1 MNSTDIKTAF
11 FIAYKTIIKGHK
23 STIALIIFI
32 LSLSFFN
39 LMFVSGF
46 LYGFS
51 DGVMKSM
58 IDNST
63 SHIIVMPQE
72 EPTAKSFVFDQ
83 DRIRAEIE
91 TIPGVIG
98 TVRHYQ
104 LNGTLAY
111 DKEKDGNFKYT
122 STQIIG
128 VTQSEEKNI
137 LTINKYIVSGEFPD
151 NLKDDEIV
159 LGANLS
165 GGFGTTQ
172 TKDLGGATVGNK
184 VQINYS
190 NGITRTYKIVGI
202 FKLSIVGSIAS
213 AAFISTSE
221 AESILSAYNSASEI
235 MVKVDLEKNTLDE
248 YTNKISEMV
257 PNLKLEKYT
266 SRLSTVGILVTAF
279 NLIAVIVSIIS
290 IIVSAITIFVM
301 IYVNAVSKRRQI
313 GILKAI
319 GIKESIIEV
328 SYIIQSI
335 FYSTL
340 GILGGLIV
348 IFLIVI
354 PLMTVKPITMPFG
367 NAVLVYTSFG
377 IIINISSLIIA
388 GILAGYVPAK
398 IVAREDILKSIW
410 G

>member
-1 MNSTDIKTAF
+1 MNSTDLKTAF
-11 FIAYKTIIKGHK
+11 FIAYKTITKGHK

-63 SHIIVMPQE
+63 AHIIVMPQE
-72 EPTAKSFVFDQ
+72 EPTIKPFVFDQ
-83 DRIRAEIE
+83 DRVRAEIE
-91 TIPGVIG
+91 TIPGVVG
-98 TVRHYQ
+98 TARHYQ
-104 LNGTLAY
+104 LGGTLSY

-122 STQIIG
+122 SAQIIG

-137 LTINKYIVSGEFPD
+137 LTINKYMVSGKFPD

-165 GGFGTTQ
+165 GGFGTKQ
-172 TKDLGGATVGNK
+172 TKDLGGATVGSK
-184 VQINYS
+184 IQINYS
-190 NGITRTYKIVGI
+190 NGITRTYTIVGI
-202 FKLSIVGSIAS
+202 FKLSMVGSVAS

-221 AESILSAYNSASEI
+221 AESLLSTYNSASEI

-248 YTNKISEMV
+248 YTSKISQMI

-279 NLIAVIVSIIS
+279 NLIAVIVSVIS

-319 GIKESIIEV
+319 GIKEIIIEV

-335 FYSTL
+335 FYSVL
-340 GILGGLIV
+340 GIIGGLIV
-348 IFLIVI
+348 IYFVVI
-354 PLMTVKPITMPFG
+354 PIMAVKPITMPFG

-388 GILAGYVPAK
+388 GILAGYIPAK

>member
-1 MNSTDIKTAF
+1 MNSTDLKTAF
-11 FIAYKTIIKGHK
+11 FIAYKTITKGHK

-63 SHIIVMPQE
+63 AHIIVMPQE
-72 EPTAKSFVFDQ
+72 EPTIKPFVFDQ
-83 DRIRAEIE
+83 DRVRAEIE
-91 TIPGVIG
+91 TIPGVVG
-98 TVRHYQ
+98 TARHYQ
-104 LNGTLAY
+104 LGGTLSY
-111 DKEKDGNFKYT
+111 DKERDGNFKYT
-122 STQIIG
+122 SAQIIG

-137 LTINKYIVSGEFPD
+137 LTINKYMVSGKFPD

-165 GGFGTTQ
+165 GGFGTKQ
-172 TKDLGGATVGNK
+172 TKDLGGATVGSK
-184 VQINYS
+184 IQINYS
-190 NGITRTYKIVGI
+190 NGITRTYTIVGI
-202 FKLSIVGSIAS
+202 FKLSMVGSVAS

-221 AESILSAYNSASEI
+221 AESLLSTYNSASEI

-248 YTNKISEMV
+248 YTNKISQMI

-279 NLIAVIVSIIS
+279 NLIAVIVSVIS
-290 IIVSAITIFVM
+290 IIVSAITIFVV

-335 FYSTL
+335 FYSAL
-340 GILGGLIV
+340 GIIGGLIV
-348 IFLIVI
+348 IYFVVI
-354 PLMTVKPITMPFG
+354 PIMAVKPITMPFG
-367 NAVLVYTSFG
+367 DAVLVYTSFG

-388 GILAGYVPAK
+388 GILAGYIPAK

>member
-1 MNSTDIKTAF
+1 MNSTDLKTAF
-11 FIAYKTIIKGHK
+11 FIAYKTITKGHK

-63 SHIIVMPQE
+63 AHIIVMPQE
-72 EPTAKSFVFDQ
+72 EPTIKPFVFDQ
-83 DRIRAEIE
+83 DRVRAEIE

-98 TVRHYQ
+98 TARHYQ
-104 LNGTLAY
+104 LGGTLSY

-122 STQIIG
+122 SAQIIG

-137 LTINKYIVSGEFPD
+137 LTINKYMVSGKFPD

-165 GGFGTTQ
+165 GGFGTKQ
-172 TKDLGGATVGNK
+172 TKDLGGATVGSK
-184 VQINYS
+184 IQINYS
-190 NGITRTYKIVGI
+190 NGITRTYTIVGI
-202 FKLSIVGSIAS
+202 FKLSMVGSVAS

-221 AESILSAYNSASEI
+221 AESLLSTYNSASEI

-248 YTNKISEMV
+248 YTNKISQMI

-279 NLIAVIVSIIS
+279 NLIAVIVSVIS

-335 FYSTL
+335 FYSAL
-340 GILGGLIV
+340 GIIGGLIV
-348 IFLIVI
+348 IYFVVI
-354 PLMTVKPITMPFG
+354 PIMAVKPITMPFG
-367 NAVLVYTSFG
+367 DAVLVYTSFG

-388 GILAGYVPAK
+388 GILAGYIPAK

>member
-1 MNSTDIKTAF
+1 MNSTDLKTAF
-11 FIAYKTIIKGHK
+11 FIAYKTITKGHK

-63 SHIIVMPQE
+63 AHIIVMPQE
-72 EPTAKSFVFDQ
+72 EPTIKPFVFDQ
-83 DRIRAEIE
+83 DRVRAEIE

-98 TVRHYQ
+98 TARHYQ
-104 LNGTLAY
+104 LGGTLSY

-122 STQIIG
+122 SAQIIG

-137 LTINKYIVSGEFPD
+137 LTINKYMVSGKFPD

-165 GGFGTTQ
+165 GGFGTKQ
-172 TKDLGGATVGNK
+172 TKDLGGATVGSK
-184 VQINYS
+184 IQINYS
-190 NGITRTYKIVGI
+190 NGITRTYTIVGI
-202 FKLSIVGSIAS
+202 FKLSMVGSVAS
-213 AAFISTSE
+213 SAFISTSE
-221 AESILSAYNSASEI
+221 AESLLSTYNSASEI

-248 YTNKISEMV
+248 YTSKINQMI

-279 NLIAVIVSIIS
+279 NLIAVIVSVIS

-335 FYSTL
+335 FYSVL
-340 GILGGLIV
+340 GIIGGLIV
-348 IFLIVI
+348 IFFIVI
-354 PLMTVKPITMPFG
+354 PIMAVKPITMPFG

-377 IIINISSLIIA
+377 IIINIGSLIVA
-388 GILAGYVPAK
+388 GILAGYIPAK

>member
-1 MNSTDIKTAF
+1 MNSTDLKTAF
-11 FIAYKTIIKGHK
+11 FIAYKTITKGHK

-32 LSLSFFN
+32 LSLSFFD

-63 SHIIVMPQE
+63 AHIIVMPQE
-72 EPTAKSFVFDQ
+72 EPTTKPFVFDQ
-83 DRIRAEIE
+83 DRVRAEIE
-91 TIPGVIG
+91 TIPGVVG
-98 TVRHYQ
+98 TTRHYQ
-104 LNGTLAY
+104 LGGTLSY

-122 STQIIG
+122 SAQIIG

-137 LTINKYIVSGEFPD
+137 LTINKYMVSGEFPD

-165 GGFGTTQ
+165 GGFGTKQ
-172 TKDLGGATVGNK
+172 TKDLGGATVGSK
-184 VQINYS
+184 IQINYS
-190 NGITRTYKIVGI
+190 NGITRTYTIVGI
-202 FKLSIVGSIAS
+202 FKLSMVGSVAS

-221 AESILSAYNSASEI
+221 AESLLSTYNSASEI

-248 YTNKISEMV
+248 YTNKIGQMI

-279 NLIAVIVSIIS
+279 NLIAVIVSVIS

-335 FYSTL
+335 FYSAL
-340 GILGGLIV
+340 GIIGGLIV
-348 IFLIVI
+348 IYFVVI
-354 PLMTVKPITMPFG
+354 PIMAVKPIAMPFG
-367 NAVLVYTSFG
+367 DAVLVYTSFG

-388 GILAGYVPAK
+388 GILAGYIPAK

>member
-1 MNSTDIKTAF
+1 MSLTDIKTAF
-11 FIAYKTIIKGHK
+11 FIAYKTITKGHK
-23 STIALIIFI
+23 STVALIVFI

-46 LYGFS
+46 LTGFS

-63 SHIIVMPQE
+63 AHIIVMPQE
-72 EPTAKSFVFDQ
+72 APTQKDFIFDQ

-98 TVRHYQ
+98 TTRHYQ
-104 LNGTLAY
+104 LSGSLFY
-111 DKEKDGNFKYT
+111 DKENNGKFKNIT
-122 STQIIG
+122 AQIIG
-128 VTQSEEKNI
+128 ITQEEEKNI
-137 LTINKYIVSGEFPD
+137 LTVHKNMVSGDFPD
-151 NLKDDEIV
+151 DLKDDEII
-159 LGANLS
+159 LGANLT
-165 GGFGTTQ
+165 GGFGTKQ
-172 TKDLGGATVGNK
+172 TKDLGGATVGSK

-190 NGITRTYKIVGI
+190 NGITRTYTIRGI
-202 FKLSIVGSIAS
+202 FKLSMVGSVAS
-213 AAFISTSE
+213 TGFISTKE
-221 AESILSAYNSASEI
+221 AEKVLSAYNSASEI
-235 MVKVDLEKNTLDE
+235 LVKVDLKNKTLDN
-248 YTNKISEMV
+248 YTKIIKSLE

-279 NLIAVIVSIIS
+279 NLIAVIVSVIS

-319 GIKESIIEV
+319 GIKESIIEL
-328 SYIIQSI
+328 SYIIQSL
-335 FYSTL
+335 FYSIL
-340 GILGGLIV
+340 GIVFGLII
-348 IFLIVI
+348 IFWLVVPLLVVRPI
-354 PLMTVKPITMPFG
+354 PMPFG
-367 NAVLVYTSFG
+367 NASLVYTSMG
-377 IIINISSLIIA
+377 IFINIVSLIIA
-388 GILAGYVPAK
+388 GILAGLIPAK

>member
-1 MNSTDIKTAF
+1 MNSTDLKTAF
-11 FIAYKTIIKGHK
+11 FIAYKTITKGHK

-63 SHIIVMPQE
+63 AHIIVMPQE
-72 EPTAKSFVFDQ
+72 EPTIKPFVFDQ
-83 DRIRAEIE
+83 DRVRAEIE
-91 TIPGVIG
+91 TIPGVVG
-98 TVRHYQ
+98 TTRHYQ
-104 LNGTLAY
+104 LGGTLSY

-122 STQIIG
+122 SAQIIG

-137 LTINKYIVSGEFPD
+137 LTINKYMVSGEFPD

-165 GGFGTTQ
+165 GGFGTKQ
-172 TKDLGGATVGNK
+172 TKDLGGATVGSK
-184 VQINYS
+184 IQINYS
-190 NGITRTYKIVGI
+190 NGITRTYTIVGI
-202 FKLSIVGSIAS
+202 FKLSMVGSVAS

-221 AESILSAYNSASEI
+221 AESLLSTYNSASEI

-248 YTNKISEMV
+248 YTNKIGQMI

-279 NLIAVIVSIIS
+279 NLIAVIVSVIS

-335 FYSTL
+335 FYSAL
-340 GILGGLIV
+340 GIIGGLIV
-348 IFLIVI
+348 IYFVVI
-354 PLMTVKPITMPFG
+354 PIMAVKPIAMPFG
-367 NAVLVYTSFG
+367 DAVLVYTSFG

-388 GILAGYVPAK
+388 GILAGYIPAK

>member
-1 MNSTDIKTAF
+1 MNSTDLKTAF
-11 FIAYKTIIKGHK
+11 FIAYKTITKGHK

-63 SHIIVMPQE
+63 AHIIVMPQE
-72 EPTAKSFVFDQ
+72 EPTIKPFVFDQ
-83 DRIRAEIE
+83 DRVRAEIE
-91 TIPGVIG
+91 TIPGVVG
-98 TVRHYQ
+98 TARHYQ
-104 LNGTLAY
+104 LGGTLSY

-122 STQIIG
+122 SAQIIG

-137 LTINKYIVSGEFPD
+137 LTINKYMVSGKFPD

-165 GGFGTTQ
+165 GGFGTKQ
-172 TKDLGGATVGNK
+172 TKDLGGATVGSK
-184 VQINYS
+184 IQINYS
-190 NGITRTYKIVGI
+190 NGITRTYTIVGI
-202 FKLSIVGSIAS
+202 FKLSMVGSVAS

-221 AESILSAYNSASEI
+221 AESLLSTYNSASEI

-248 YTNKISEMV
+248 YTSKISQMI

-279 NLIAVIVSIIS
+279 NLIAVIVSVIS

-319 GIKESIIEV
+319 GIKEIIIEV

-335 FYSTL
+335 FYIRHHWRVNSY
-340 GILGGLIV
+340 
-348 IFLIVI
+348 IFCSYSYY
-354 PLMTVKPITMPFG
+354 G
-367 NAVLVYTSFG
+367 S
-377 IIINISSLIIA
+377 
-388 GILAGYVPAK
+388 
-398 IVAREDILKSIW
+398 
-410 G
+410 

>member
-1 MNSTDIKTAF
+1 MDGTDIKTAF
-11 FIAYKTIIKGHK
+11 FIAYKTITKGHK

-63 SHIIVMPQE
+63 AHIIVMPQE
-72 EPTAKSFVFDQ
+72 EPTVKSFVYDQ
-83 DRIRAEIE
+83 DRVRAEIE
-91 TIPGVIG
+91 TIPGIVG
-98 TVRHYQ
+98 TARHYQ
-104 LNGTLAY
+104 LQGTLAY
-111 DKEKDGNFKYT
+111 DKEKDGNFKYV
-122 STQIIG
+122 SAQIIG
-128 VTQSEEKNI
+128 VTQAEEKEI
-137 LTINKYIVSGEFPD
+137 LTVNEYMVAGIFPD

-165 GGFGTTQ
+165 GGFDTKQ

-184 VQINYS
+184 VQITYA
-190 NGITRTYKIVGI
+190 NGITRTYTIVGI
-202 FKLSIVGSIAS
+202 FELSMVGSIAS
-213 AAFISTSE
+213 TAFISTSE
-221 AESILSAYNSASEI
+221 AENLLSTYNSASEI
-235 MVKVDLEKNTLDE
+235 MVRVNLEKNTLDE
-248 YTNKISEMV
+248 YTKKIKGIV
-257 PNLKLEKYT
+257 PNLELEKYT

-279 NLIAVIVSIIS
+279 NLIAVIVSFIS

-319 GIKESIIEV
+319 GIKEGIIEL

-335 FYSTL
+335 FYSAL
-340 GILGGLIV
+340 GIIGGLLV
-348 IFLIVI
+348 IFLMVV
-354 PLMTVKPITMPFG
+354 PLMTIRPIAMPYG
-367 NAVLVYTSFG
+367 DAVLVYTTLG
-377 IIINISSLIIA
+377 IIINISSLIVA
-388 GILAGYVPAK
+388 GILAGYIPAK

>member
-1 MNSTDIKTAF
+1 MNSTDFKTAF
-11 FIAYKTIIKGHK
+11 FIAYKTITKGHK

-63 SHIIVMPQE
+63 AHIIVMPQE
-72 EPTAKSFVFDQ
+72 EPTTKPFVFDQ
-83 DRIRAEIE
+83 DRVRAEIE
-91 TIPGVIG
+91 TIPGVVG
-98 TVRHYQ
+98 TTRHYQ
-104 LNGTLAY
+104 LGGTLAY

-122 STQIIG
+122 SAQIIG
-128 VTQSEEKNI
+128 VTQSEEKKI
-137 LTINKYIVSGEFPD
+137 LTINKYMVSGKFPD

-165 GGFGTTQ
+165 GGFGTKQ
-172 TKDLGGATVGNK
+172 TKDLGGATVGSK
-184 VQINYS
+184 IQINYS
-190 NGITRTYKIVGI
+190 NGITRTYTIVGI
-202 FKLSIVGSIAS
+202 FKLSMVGSVAS
-213 AAFISTSE
+213 SAFISTSE
-221 AESILSAYNSASEI
+221 AESLLSTYNSASEI

-248 YTNKISEMV
+248 YTNKISQIV

-279 NLIAVIVSIIS
+279 NLIAVIVSVIS

-319 GIKESIIEV
+319 GIKENIIEV

-340 GILGGLIV
+340 GIIGGLIV
-348 IFLIVI
+348 IYFVVI
-354 PLMTVKPITMPFG
+354 PIMAVKPITMPFG
-367 NAVLVYTSFG
+367 DAVLVYTSFG
-377 IIINISSLIIA
+377 IIINISSLIVA

>member
-1 MNSTDIKTAF
+1 MNNTDFKTAF
-11 FIAYKTIIKGHK
+11 FIAYKTITKGHK

-63 SHIIVMPQE
+63 AHIIVMPQE
-72 EPTAKSFVFDQ
+72 EPTIKPFIFDQ
-83 DRIRAEIE
+83 DRVRAEIE
-91 TIPGVIG
+91 TIPGIIG

-104 LNGTLAY
+104 ISGTLSY
-111 DKEKDGNFKYT
+111 DKEKDGNLKYA
-122 STQIIG
+122 SAPIIG

-137 LTINKYIVSGEFPD
+137 LTVNKYMISGEFPD
-151 NLKDDEIV
+151 DLKDDEIV

-165 GGFGTTQ
+165 GGFGTKQ
-172 TKDLGGATVGNK
+172 TKDLGGATVGSK

-190 NGITRTYKIVGI
+190 DGIIRTYTIVGI
-202 FKLSIVGSIAS
+202 FKLSMVGSIAS

-221 AESILSAYNSASEI
+221 AESLLSTYNSASEI

-248 YTNKISEMV
+248 YTDKISQMI

-266 SRLSTVGILVTAF
+266 FRLSTVGILMTAF

-335 FYSTL
+335 FYSAL
-340 GILGGLIV
+340 GIIGGLIV
-348 IFLIVI
+348 IYFVVI
-354 PLMTVKPITMPFG
+354 PIMAVKPISMPFG
-367 NAVLVYTSFG
+367 DAVLVYTSLG

-388 GILAGYVPAK
+388 GILAGYIPAK
-398 IVAREDILKSIW
+398 IVARENILKSIW

>member
-1 MNSTDIKTAF
+1 MNNTDIKTAF
-11 FIAYKTIIKGHK
+11 FIAYKTITKGHK

-63 SHIIVMPQE
+63 AHIIVMPQE
-72 EPTAKSFVFDQ
+72 EPTIKPFVFDQ
-83 DRIRAEIE
+83 NRVRAEIE
-91 TIPGVIG
+91 TIPGVVG
-98 TVRHYQ
+98 TIRHYQ
-104 LNGTLAY
+104 LGGTLAY

-122 STQIIG
+122 SAQIIG

-137 LTINKYIVSGEFPD
+137 LTINKYIVSGKFPD

-165 GGFGTTQ
+165 GGFGTKQ
-172 TKDLGGATVGNK
+172 TKDLGGATVGSK

-190 NGITRTYKIVGI
+190 NGITRTYTIVGI
-202 FKLSIVGSIAS
+202 FKLSMVGSVAS

-221 AESILSAYNSASEI
+221 AESLLSTYNSASEI
-235 MVKVDLEKNTLDE
+235 MVKVDLEKSTLDE
-248 YTNKISEMV
+248 YINKISQIV

-279 NLIAVIVSIIS
+279 NLIAVIVSVIS

-335 FYSTL
+335 FYSAL
-340 GILGGLIV
+340 GIIGGLIV
-348 IFLIVI
+348 IYLVVI
-354 PLMTVKPITMPFG
+354 PIMAVKPITMPFG
-367 NAVLVYTSFG
+367 DAVLVYTSLG
-377 IIINISSLIIA
+377 TIINISSLIIA
-388 GILAGYVPAK
+388 GILAGYIPAK

>member
-1 MNSTDIKTAF
+1 MNSTDFKTAF
-11 FIAYKTIIKGHK
+11 FIAYKTITKGHK

-63 SHIIVMPQE
+63 AHIIVMPQE
-72 EPTAKSFVFDQ
+72 EPTIKPFVFDQ
-83 DRIRAEIE
+83 DRVRAEIE
-91 TIPGVIG
+91 TIPGIVG
-98 TVRHYQ
+98 TIRHYQ
-104 LNGTLAY
+104 LGGTLVY
-111 DKEKDGNFKYT
+111 DKEKDGNFKY
-122 STQIIG
+122 SSAQIIG

-137 LTINKYIVSGEFPD
+137 LTINKYMVSGKFPD
-151 NLKDDEIV
+151 DLKDDEIV

-165 GGFGTTQ
+165 GGFGTKQ
-172 TKDLGGATVGNK
+172 TKDLGGATVGSK
-184 VQINYS
+184 IQINYS
-190 NGITRTYKIVGI
+190 NGITRTYTIVGI
-202 FKLSIVGSIAS
+202 FKLSMVGSVAS

-221 AESILSAYNSASEI
+221 AESLLSTYNSASEI

-279 NLIAVIVSIIS
+279 NLIAVIVSVIS

-335 FYSTL
+335 FYSAL
-340 GILGGLIV
+340 GIIGGLIV
-348 IFLIVI
+348 IYFIVI
-354 PLMTVKPITMPFG
+354 PIMAVKPITMPFG

-388 GILAGYVPAK
+388 GILAGYIPAK

>member
-1 MNSTDIKTAF
+1 MNSTDLKTAF
-11 FIAYKTIIKGHK
+11 FIAYKTITKGHK

-63 SHIIVMPQE
+63 AHIIVMPQE
-72 EPTAKSFVFDQ
+72 EPTIKPFVFDQ
-83 DRIRAEIE
+83 DRVRAEIE
-91 TIPGVIG
+91 TIPGIVG
-98 TVRHYQ
+98 TTRHYQ
-104 LNGTLAY
+104 LGGTLSY
-111 DKEKDGNFKYT
+111 DKEKDGNFKYA
-122 STQIIG
+122 SAQIIG

-137 LTINKYIVSGEFPD
+137 LTINKYMVSGKFPD

-165 GGFGTTQ
+165 GGFGTKQ
-172 TKDLGGATVGNK
+172 TKDLGGATVGSK
-184 VQINYS
+184 ILINYS
-190 NGITRTYKIVGI
+190 NGITRTYTIVGI
-202 FKLSIVGSIAS
+202 FKLSMVGSVAS

-221 AESILSAYNSASEI
+221 AESLLSTYNSASEI

-248 YTNKISEMV
+248 YTNKINQMI

-279 NLIAVIVSIIS
+279 NLIAVIVSVIS

-335 FYSTL
+335 FYSVL
-340 GILGGLIV
+340 GIIGGLIV
-348 IFLIVI
+348 IFFIVI
-354 PLMTVKPITMPFG
+354 PIMAVKPITMPFG

-377 IIINISSLIIA
+377 IIINIGSLIVA
-388 GILAGYVPAK
+388 GILAGYIPAK

>member
-1 MNSTDIKTAF
+1 MNSTDFKTAF
-11 FIAYKTIIKGHK
+11 FIAYKTITKGHK

-63 SHIIVMPQE
+63 AHIIVMPQE
-72 EPTAKSFVFDQ
+72 EPTVKPFIFNQ
-83 DRIRAEIE
+83 GRIRSEIE
-91 TIPGVIG
+91 TIPGVVG
-98 TVRHYQ
+98 TIRHYQ
-104 LNGTLAY
+104 LGGTLSY
-111 DKEKDGNFKYT
+111 DKEKDGHFKYT
-122 STQIIG
+122 SASIIG

-137 LTINKYIVSGEFPD
+137 LTIDKYIISGKFPD
-151 NLKDDEIV
+151 DLKDDEIV

-165 GGFGTTQ
+165 GGFGTKQ
-172 TKDLGGATVGNK
+172 TKDLGGATVGSK
-184 VQINYS
+184 IQIDYS
-190 NGITRTYKIVGI
+190 NGITRTYTIVGI
-202 FKLSIVGSIAS
+202 FKLSMVGSVAS
-213 AAFISTSE
+213 TAFISTSE
-221 AESILSAYNSASEI
+221 AESLLSTYDSASEI
-235 MVKVDLEKNTLDE
+235 MVRVDLEKNTLDE
-248 YTNKISEMV
+248 YTDKIKEMV
-257 PNLKLEKYT
+257 PNLKIEQYT

-319 GIKESIIEV
+319 GIKESIIEI

-335 FYSTL
+335 FYSIL
-340 GILGGLIV
+340 GIVGGSIV

-354 PLMTVKPITMPFG
+354 PIMAVKPITMPFG
-367 NAVLVYTSFG
+367 NAVLVYTSLG
-377 IIINISSLIIA
+377 IIINIISLIIA
-388 GILAGYVPAK
+388 GVLAGYVPAK
-398 IVAREDILKSIW
+398 IVARGNILKSIW

>member
-1 MNSTDIKTAF
+1 MNSNDLKTAF
-11 FIAYKTIIKGHK
+11 FIAYKTITKGHK

-63 SHIIVMPQE
+63 AHIIVMPQE
-72 EPTAKSFVFDQ
+72 EPTIKPFVFDQ
-83 DRIRAEIE
+83 DRVRAEIE
-91 TIPGVIG
+91 TIPGVVG
-98 TVRHYQ
+98 TTRHYQ
-104 LNGTLAY
+104 LGGTLSY

-122 STQIIG
+122 SAQIIG

-137 LTINKYIVSGEFPD
+137 LTINKYMVSGEFPD

-165 GGFGTTQ
+165 GGFGTKQ
-172 TKDLGGATVGNK
+172 TKDLGGATVGSK

-190 NGITRTYKIVGI
+190 NGITRTYTIVGI
-202 FKLSIVGSIAS
+202 FKLSMVGSVAS
-213 AAFISTSE
+213 SAFISTSE
-221 AESILSAYNSASEI
+221 AESLLSTYNSASEI

-248 YTNKISEMV
+248 YTNKIKEII
-257 PNLKLEKYT
+257 PNLKLEQYT

-279 NLIAVIVSIIS
+279 NLIAVIVSVIS

-335 FYSTL
+335 FYSIL
-340 GILGGLIV
+340 GIIGGLIV
-348 IFLIVI
+348 IFFIVI
-354 PLMTVKPITMPFG
+354 PIMAVKPINMPFG
-367 NAVLVYTSFG
+367 NAVLVYTSLG

-388 GILAGYVPAK
+388 GILAGYIPAK
-398 IVAREDILKSIW
+398 IVAKEDILKSIW

>member
-1 MNSTDIKTAF
+1 MNSTDLKTAF
-11 FIAYKTIIKGHK
+11 FIAYKTITKGHK

-63 SHIIVMPQE
+63 AHIIVMPQE
-72 EPTAKSFVFDQ
+72 EPTIKPFVFDQ
-83 DRIRAEIE
+83 DRVRAEIE

-98 TVRHYQ
+98 TTRHYQ
-104 LNGTLAY
+104 LGGTLSY

-122 STQIIG
+122 SAQIIG

-137 LTINKYIVSGEFPD
+137 LTINKYMVSGNFPD

-165 GGFGTTQ
+165 GGFGTKQ
-172 TKDLGGATVGNK
+172 TKDLGGATVGSK
-184 VQINYS
+184 IQINYS
-190 NGITRTYKIVGI
+190 NGITRTYTIVGI
-202 FKLSIVGSIAS
+202 FKLSMVGSVAS

-221 AESILSAYNSASEI
+221 AESLLSTYNSASEI

-248 YTNKISEMV
+248 YTNKIGQMIPS
-257 PNLKLEKYT
+257 LKLEKYT

-279 NLIAVIVSIIS
+279 NLIAVIVSVIS

-335 FYSTL
+335 FYSAL
-340 GILGGLIV
+340 GIIGGLIV
-348 IFLIVI
+348 IFFIVI
-354 PLMTVKPITMPFG
+354 PIMAVKPITMPFG
-367 NAVLVYTSFG
+367 DAVLVYTSFG

-388 GILAGYVPAK
+388 GILAGYIPAK

>member
-11 FIAYKTIIKGHK
+11 FIAFKTITKGHK
-23 STIALIIFI
+23 STIALIVFI

-63 SHIIVMPQE
+63 AHIIVMPQE
-72 EPTAKSFVFDQ
+72 EPTVKPFVFDQ
-83 DRIRAEIE
+83 DRVRAEIE
-91 TIPGVIG
+91 TIPGIVG
-98 TVRHYQ
+98 TARHYQ
-104 LNGTLAY
+104 LSGTLAY
-111 DKEKDGNFKYT
+111 DKERDGNFKY
-122 STQIIG
+122 SSAQIIG

-137 LTINKYIVSGEFPD
+137 LTINKYIVSGKFPD

-165 GGFGTTQ
+165 GGFDTKQ
-172 TKDLGGATVGNK
+172 TKDLGGAIVGNK
-184 VQINYS
+184 VQVNYS
-190 NGITRTYKIVGI
+190 NGIIRTYTIVGI

-213 AAFISTSE
+213 AAFISTDE

-235 MVKVDLEKNTLDE
+235 MVKVDLKKNTLDE
-248 YTNKISEMV
+248 YTNKISNIV
-257 PNLKLEKYT
+257 PDLKLEKYT
-266 SRLSTVGILVTAF
+266 ARLSTVGVLVTAF

-340 GILGGLIV
+340 GIIGGLVV
-348 IFLIVI
+348 IYFIVI
-354 PLMTVKPITMPFG
+354 PIMAIKPIPMPFG
-367 NAVLVYTSFG
+367 DAVLIYTSFG

-388 GILAGYVPAK
+388 GILAGYIPAK
-398 IVAREDILKSIW
+398 IVARENILKSIW

>member
-1 MNSTDIKTAF
+1 MNSTDLKTAF
-11 FIAYKTIIKGHK
+11 FIAYKTITKGHK

-63 SHIIVMPQE
+63 AHIIVMPQE
-72 EPTAKSFVFDQ
+72 EPTTKPFVFDQ
-83 DRIRAEIE
+83 DRVRAEIE
-91 TIPGVIG
+91 TIPGVVG
-98 TVRHYQ
+98 TTRHYQ
-104 LNGTLAY
+104 LGGTLSY

-122 STQIIG
+122 SAQIIG

-137 LTINKYIVSGEFPD
+137 LTINKYMVSGEFPD

-165 GGFGTTQ
+165 GGFGTKQ
-172 TKDLGGATVGNK
+172 TKDLGGATVGSK
-184 VQINYS
+184 IQINYS
-190 NGITRTYKIVGI
+190 NGITRTYTIVGI
-202 FKLSIVGSIAS
+202 FKLSMVGSVAS

-221 AESILSAYNSASEI
+221 AESLLSTYNSASEI

-248 YTNKISEMV
+248 YTNKIGQMI

-279 NLIAVIVSIIS
+279 NLIAVIVSVIS

-335 FYSTL
+335 FYSAL
-340 GILGGLIV
+340 GIIGGLIV
-348 IFLIVI
+348 IYFVVI
-354 PLMTVKPITMPFG
+354 PIMAVKPIAMPFG
-367 NAVLVYTSFG
+367 DAVLVYTSFG

-388 GILAGYVPAK
+388 GILAGYIPAK

>member
-1 MNSTDIKTAF
+1 MNSIDLKTAF
-11 FIAYKTIIKGHK
+11 FIAYKTITKGHK

-63 SHIIVMPQE
+63 AHIIVMPQE
-72 EPTAKSFVFDQ
+72 EPTIKPFVFDQ
-83 DRIRAEIE
+83 DRVRAEIE

-98 TVRHYQ
+98 TTRHYQ
-104 LNGTLAY
+104 LGGTLSY

-122 STQIIG
+122 SAQIIG

-137 LTINKYIVSGEFPD
+137 LTINKYMVSGNFPD

-165 GGFGTTQ
+165 GGFGTKQ
-172 TKDLGGATVGNK
+172 TKDLGGATVGSK
-184 VQINYS
+184 IQINYS
-190 NGITRTYKIVGI
+190 NGITRTYTIVGI
-202 FKLSIVGSIAS
+202 FKLSMVGSVAS

-221 AESILSAYNSASEI
+221 AESLLSTYNSASEI

-248 YTNKISEMV
+248 YTNKISQMI

-279 NLIAVIVSIIS
+279 NLIAVIVSVIS

-340 GILGGLIV
+340 GIIGGLIV
-348 IFLIVI
+348 IYFVVI
-354 PLMTVKPITMPFG
+354 PIMAVKPINMPFG
-367 NAVLVYTSFG
+367 DAVLVYTSLG

-388 GILAGYVPAK
+388 GILAGYIPAK

>member
-1 MNSTDIKTAF
+1 MNSTDLKTAF
-11 FIAYKTIIKGHK
+11 FIAYKTITKGHK

-63 SHIIVMPQE
+63 AHIIVMPQE
-72 EPTAKSFVFDQ
+72 EPTTKPFVFDQ
-83 DRIRAEIE
+83 DRVRAEIE
-91 TIPGVIG
+91 TIPGVVG
-98 TVRHYQ
+98 TTRHYQ
-104 LNGTLAY
+104 LGGTLSY

-122 STQIIG
+122 SAQIIG

-137 LTINKYIVSGEFPD
+137 LTINKYMVSGEFPD

-165 GGFGTTQ
+165 GGFGTKQ
-172 TKDLGGATVGNK
+172 TKDLGGATVGSK
-184 VQINYS
+184 IQINYS
-190 NGITRTYKIVGI
+190 NGITRTYTIVGI
-202 FKLSIVGSIAS
+202 FKLSMVGSVAS

-221 AESILSAYNSASEI
+221 AESLLSTYNSASEI

-248 YTNKISEMV
+248 YTNKIGQMI

-279 NLIAVIVSIIS
+279 NLIAVIVSVIS

-335 FYSTL
+335 FYSAL
-340 GILGGLIV
+340 GIIGGLIIIYFV
-348 IFLIVI
+348 VI
-354 PLMTVKPITMPFG
+354 PIMAVKPIAMPFG
-367 NAVLVYTSFG
+367 DAVLVYTSFG

-388 GILAGYVPAK
+388 GILAGYIPAK